1 MIRLR
6 TRPKE
11 EVKKFKTYPGK
22 WEIDNEIL
30 NSVYYYEKDGQEFL
44 YLGDLHLFFIPESC
58 NLSVSDIL
66 GDTEV
71 DISDWTLTKTGE
83 GNPGYT
89 LNQLKLGSI
98 YYKDYNKLFKDEDT
112 GTWVLEN
119 KECGTRL
126 EFYMRLKKESWDDMS
141 IILLG
146 YPEETQVP
154 YSKELVKRKGCFMI
168 TLFYLWKKKQL
179 GISSEE

>member
-11 EVKKFKTYPGK
+11 EVRKFKTYPGK
-22 WEIDNEIL
+22 WGIDNEIL
-30 NSVYYYEKDGQEFL
+30 NNVYYYEKDGQEFL
-44 YLGDLHLFFIPESC
+44 YLRDLQLFFIPESC

-83 GNPGYT
+83 ENPGYT
-89 LNQLKLGSI
+89 LNQLKLGPS
-98 YYKDYNKLFKDEDT
+98 YRDYDKLFKDEDT

-119 KECGTRL
+119 KECGTKF
-126 EFYMRLKKESWDDMS
+126 EFYMRLKRDDWDDIPS
-141 IILLG
+141 ILLG

-154 YSKELVKRKGCFMI
+154 YSKELVDRKGCFMI
-168 TLFYLWKKKQL
+168 TLFDLWKKKQL